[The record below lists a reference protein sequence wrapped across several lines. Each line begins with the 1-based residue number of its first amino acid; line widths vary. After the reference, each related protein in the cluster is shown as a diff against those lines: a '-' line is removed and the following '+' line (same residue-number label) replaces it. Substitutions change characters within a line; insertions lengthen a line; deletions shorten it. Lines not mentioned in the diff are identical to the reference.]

1 MKISLLCALIIS
13 AVMLFVPVLMDTCIA
28 QEVGA
33 QETGA
38 AEISDIDQDVQAE
51 EQTVGDKIDEA
62 TNKVDSSEQAQNA
75 TNNILTSIKTF
86 GSAVTKIPGFYWIS
100 FAMMAAG
107 FVSFLGQL
115 VLGKLIM
122 LTQLH
127 FSMTEI
133 LSDLLGLLVSS
144 FGLVLLTQAATSDGQ
159 FIDKPSLVLSA
170 SIVGAF
176 FGLIF
181 YFRGQTQELRE
192 ARALR
197 ASRNKNQD

>member
-1 MKISLLCALIIS
+1 MTAKAS
-13 AVMLFVPVLMDTCIA
+13 
-28 QEVGA
+28 VG
-33 QETGA
+33 E
-38 AEISDIDQDVQAE
+38 
-51 EQTVGDKIDEA
+51 KIDDV
-62 TNKVDSSEQAQNA
+62 TNRVDSNEDAQKA
-75 TNNILTSIKTF
+75 TDNILTPIKTF
-86 GSAVTKIPGFYWIS
+86 GSTISKIPGFYWVA
-100 FAMMAAG
+100 FALMAAG

-127 FSMTEI
+127 FSLTEI
-133 LSDLLGLLVSS
+133 LSDTLGLLVSS
-144 FGLVLLTQAATSDGQ
+144 IGLVLLTQAATVDGQ

-197 ASRNKNQD
+197 ASRK